1 MAAIMVTSA
10 NLRSRDSCDFGL
22 APSFEACHDVR
33 VSPVKNSCSSQSS
46 VEEAEVFIRRSS
58 PSKSKKSSMDQ
69 RNERS
74 NSFNTTRRM
83 SRMLLPALLGPFGTE
98 VAFEV
103 SGGFEST
110 GANLHYLASDNN
122 SSAIREFTDR
132 HTIDQVK
139 IKTLE
144 TNTDGNTPAM
154 VAALCNHKEALL
166 ALLGPFFMIPH
177 DDDIDQLLHH
187 CNTNGQNL
195 IAIVA
200 EHMETLQT
208 ACSILVEFE
217 AATHGWDDYEIALC
231 FREHLGSTQGKT
243 NGSGRLRI
251 TKLS

>member
-1 MAAIMVTSA
+1 MATIMVTSA
-10 NLRSRDSCDFGL
+10 DLRGRDSCDFGL
-22 APSFEACHDVR
+22 APSFEVCHDVR
-33 VSPVKNSCSSQSS
+33 VSPVKDSCTSESS

-69 RNERS
+69 RSERS
-74 NSFNTTRRM
+74 NSFNTTKRM
-83 SRMLLPALLGPFGTE
+83 SKMLLPALLNPFGTE

-103 SGGFEST
+103 SGGFESL
-110 GANLHYLASDNN
+110 GANLHYLANDNN

-139 IKTLE
+139 IKVLE

-177 DDDIDQLLHH
+177 DDDLDQLLHH

-200 EHMETLQT
+200 DHMETLQT

-243 NGSGRLRI
+243 NGSGQLRI
-251 TKLS
+251 TKTS